1 MDFPSGGSTRP
12 ARSPRDSDYV
22 AYPTQARS
30 IPYASTQQTLC
41 KHAANPTQADGSLRP
56 RFLHTEF
63 YTTEAGQSLTFCAPE
78 AVTLS
83 SHGGVW
89 MVAMACESWFTFL
102 WVLTLSTK
110 WNPGTFKT
118 YPQRLFEG

>member
-1 MDFPSGGSTRP
+1 M
-12 ARSPRDSDYV
+12 
-22 AYPTQARS
+22 
-30 IPYASTQQTLC
+30 ASTGDDNHPSPALYE
-41 KHAANPTQADGSLRP
+41 KVPLKDGSKR
-56 RFLHTEF
+56 
-63 YTTEAGQSLTFCAPE
+63 AVK